1 MTFSDD
7 WMDAKREGAYGIGY
21 KAMAD
26 LIADAEKETKA
37 NVTAPLEIK
46 PIIEAPMPKGNFTY
60 LDMLE
65 EVDSI
70 IANKQKGAVKESVQ
84 VYQQP
89 ASQHIITSGVEQGQL
104 SNVIPG
110 AAEGKAQEEGT
121 LGSDEMLKQ
130 IPLPKFKYMSAKKV
144 DVEQMVLPSLSMS
157 DQIAELERIIE
168 GMKENIFDADH
179 FEIVMEEVYALVK
192 TVNDRKKRMK
202 KSGAKVSA
210 LEQSLWL
217 LRDRRLEEAIGAI
230 SNLNG

>member
-1 MTFSDD
+1 ME
-7 WMDAKREGAYGIGY
+7 AKSQGAYGIGY
-21 KAMAD
+21 KAMAE
-26 LIADAEKETKA
+26 LIAEAEKETKA

-46 PIIEAPMPKGNFTY
+46 PIIEAPLPKSNFTY

-70 IANKQKGAVKESVQ
+70 IANKQKGTVKESVQ
-84 VYQQP
+84 TYQQP
-89 ASQHIITSGVEQGQL
+89 AAQHIITSGVEQGQL

-110 AAEGKAQEEGT
+110 AEGGNAQGGT
-121 LGSDEMLKQ
+121 LGPEEMLKQ

-168 GMKENIFDADH
+168 GIKENIFDADH

-192 TVNDRKKRMK
+192 TVNERKKRMK
-202 KSGAKVSA
+202 KSGARVSA

>member
-1 MTFSDD
+1 
-7 WMDAKREGAYGIGY
+7 MDAKNEGSYGIGY

-26 LIADAEKETKA
+26 LIADAEKETQAK
-37 NVTAPLEIK
+37 TTSPLEIK
-46 PIIEAPMPKGNFTY
+46 PLIEAPLPKVNFTY

-65 EVDSI
+65 EIDSI
-70 IANKQKGAVKESVQ
+70 IANKQKGTVKESVQ
-84 VYQQP
+84 TYQQP
-89 ASQHIITSGVEQGQL
+89 AAQHIITSGVEQSQL

-110 AAEGKAQEEGT
+110 AAEENAQGGGT
-121 LGSDEMLKQ
+121 LGPEAMLKQ

-168 GMKENIFDADH
+168 GTKENIFDADH

-192 TVNDRKKRMK
+192 TVNDRKKKMK
-202 KSGAKVSA
+202 KNGAKVSS

-230 SNLNG
+230 SSLNG